1 MVEWKGQIFDIQ
13 THGKRERLNN
23 ASEDNKSSKVNEQ
36 CTLVWE
42 VGECRVARKKRGER
56 EGKLMERRN

>member
-1 MVEWKGQIFDIQ
+1 MRVRIIKAA
-13 THGKRERLNN
+13 R
-23 ASEDNKSSKVNEQ
+23 SMSSALYEQ